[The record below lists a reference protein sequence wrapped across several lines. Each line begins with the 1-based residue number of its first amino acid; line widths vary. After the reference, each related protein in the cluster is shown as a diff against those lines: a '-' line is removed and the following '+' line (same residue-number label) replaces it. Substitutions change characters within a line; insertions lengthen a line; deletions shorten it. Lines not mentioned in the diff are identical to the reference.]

1 MQQTS
6 EKQKSLRQQGIR
18 ALKLES
24 LEHLS
29 NVINNNL
36 DDLVRMIS
44 AHQGQAFNPKVTIKK
59 CLINVIL
66 SMVCIYTQQF
76 ASSAIRTRTTIGYF
90 YITLDWVF
98 VELGFTAANKFF
110 FHDHSVQCDLR
121 TLPLLL
127 SSLVLL

>member
-44 AHQGQAFNPKVTIKK
+44 AYQGQAFNPKVTIKK

-66 SMVCIYTQQF
+66 SMVCICTQQF
-76 ASSAIRTRTTIGYF
+76 ASSAIQ
-90 YITLDWVF
+90 
-98 VELGFTAANKFF
+98 FF
-110 FHDHSVQCDLR
+110 
-121 TLPLLL
+121 
-127 SSLVLL
+127 

>member
-1 MQQTS
+1 MAIIYLQQTS

-29 NVINNNL
+29 HVINNNL
-36 DDLVRMIS
+36 DDLVRMIK

-66 SMVCIYTQQF
+66 SMVRIYTQQSTF
-76 ASSAIRTRTTIGYF
+76 GVI
-90 YITLDWVF
+90 L
-98 VELGFTAANKFF
+98 FF
-110 FHDHSVQCDLR
+110 
-121 TLPLLL
+121 
-127 SSLVLL
+127 

>member
-44 AHQGQAFNPKVTIKK
+44 AHQGQAFNPKATIKK

-76 ASSAIRTRTTIGYF
+76 ASSAIQ
-90 YITLDWVF
+90 
-98 VELGFTAANKFF
+98 FF
-110 FHDHSVQCDLR
+110 
-121 TLPLLL
+121 
-127 SSLVLL
+127 